1 MLGMASG
8 IAGAGRVGGG
18 GNGTVMDCGIDE
30 TSGKVCRNS
39 S

>member
-1 MLGMASG
+1 MTGRGGAG
-8 IAGAGRVGGG
+8 AGAGRVGGG
-18 GNGTVMDCGIDE
+18 GRGTVIDCCIGE